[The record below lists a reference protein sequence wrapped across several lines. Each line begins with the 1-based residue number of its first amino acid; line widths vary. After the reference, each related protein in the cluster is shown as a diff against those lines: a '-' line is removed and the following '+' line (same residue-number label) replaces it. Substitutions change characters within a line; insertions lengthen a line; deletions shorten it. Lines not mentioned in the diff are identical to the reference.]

1 MQRNR
6 LINTLVLAAMIAA
19 PLALAA
25 CNTTEGVGRDMERSG
40 EWIQEKADDNK

>member
-6 LINTLVLAAMIAA
+6 LINMLVLAAMIAA

-25 CNTTEGVGRDMERSG
+25 CNTTEGMGRDMERSG
-40 EWIQEKADDNK
+40 EWIQKKADDNK